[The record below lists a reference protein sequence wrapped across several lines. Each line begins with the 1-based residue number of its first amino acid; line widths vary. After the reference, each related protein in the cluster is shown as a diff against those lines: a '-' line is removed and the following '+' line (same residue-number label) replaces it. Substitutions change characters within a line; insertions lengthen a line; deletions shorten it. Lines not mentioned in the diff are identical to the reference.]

1 LIVSRLRQH
10 EERQKERTR
19 LIVEAAAFFIAAIG
33 ISGIL
38 SLVQDGWDIDGHG
51 ATLLVSICV
60 VVAFRVTVLLYRF
73 LRISN
78 KRR

>member
-1 LIVSRLRQH
+1 M
-10 EERQKERTR
+10 
-19 LIVEAAAFFIAAIG
+19 EAAAFFIAAIG

-38 SLVQDGWDIDGHG
+38 SLVRDGWDIDGHG
-51 ATLLVSICV
+51 ATLLVGMWV
-60 VVAFRVTVLLYRF
+60 VGAFCVTVPLYRF